1 MRLAAKEQKM
11 INNIEL
17 PTTTRIWIYQS
28 NKPFE
33 DKDIPE
39 IKQTVQDFAQQW
51 ISHNRQLRAHGDL
64 LHKRFVVLMVDESQ
78 ADASGCSIDKSVY
91 FLKSLQA
98 VYGVDLFDRMC
109 FSYLDGEEVKT
120 VSRDEFAQLYAGG
133 KINNDT
139 LVFDTLVNNKGD
151 FDNNFIKPLK
161 ESWHKRM
168 V

>member
-1 MRLAAKEQKM
+1 M
-11 INNIEL
+11 IKNIEL
-17 PTTTRIWIYQS
+17 PPTTRIWIYQS
-28 NKPFE
+28 NKPFA
-33 DKDIPE
+33 DQDIPE

-98 VYGVDLFDRMC
+98 TYDVDLFDRMR
-109 FSYLDGEEVKT
+109 FSYLDGEDVKT
-120 VSRDEFAQLYAGG
+120 VSRDEFAQLYAEG
-133 KINNDT
+133 KINGDT

-151 FDNNFIKPLK
+151 FDNHFTKPLK